1 MSTTDDRSS
10 PAPPA
15 AAASLTPAAIQR
27 VIAPHLPGLLGIEI
41 VEATPDRVVGRLRVR
56 PELCT
61 VGRILHGGG
70 IMTFA
75 DTLGAVGTFMNMTA
89 GATTTT
95 IESSTKFLAAAPEGT
110 LLTGETVPLHKGRT
124 TMVWQT
130 SIRREDGRL
139 CAVVSQT
146 QLLMEPRTPSR
157 GQD

>member
-1 MSTTDDRSS
+1 MNSLEDRSS
-10 PAPPA
+10 DSPVSA
-15 AAASLTPAAIQR
+15 AGGLTPAAIQK

-41 VEATPDRVVGRLRVR
+41 TAATPDLVVGRLRVR
-56 PELCT
+56 PEICT

-75 DTLGAVGTFMNMTA
+75 DTLGAVGTFMNLPA

-95 IESSTKFLAAAPEGT
+95 IESSTKFLAAAAEGT
-110 LLTGETVPLHKGRT
+110 FITGETIPLHKGRT

-146 QLLMEPRTPSR
+146 QLVMEPKATS
-157 GQD
+157 GK

>member
-1 MSTTDDRSS
+1 MSSIEDRPGSAAS
-10 PAPPA
+10 A
-15 AAASLTPAAIQR
+15 AANGLTTAAIQR
-27 VIAPHLPGLLGIEI
+27 VIAPQLPGLLGVEI

-56 PELCT
+56 PEICT

-75 DTLGAVGTFMNMTA
+75 DTLGAVGTFMNMPD
-89 GATTTT
+89 GAATTT

-110 LLTGETVPLHKGRT
+110 VLTGEAVPLHKGRT

-146 QLLMEPRTPSR
+146 QLLMESRTAHR
-157 GQD
+157 RQD

>member
-1 MSTTDDRSS
+1 MNSSDDRSNQS
-10 PAPPA
+10 PA
-15 AAASLTPAAIQR
+15 AATSLTPAAIQK

-41 VEATPDRVVGRLRVR
+41 AEATPDRVVGRLRVR
-56 PELCT
+56 PEICT

-70 IMTFA
+70 IMAFA
-75 DTLGAVGTFMNMTA
+75 DTLGAVGTFMNLPA

-95 IESSTKFLAAAPEGT
+95 IESSTRFLAAAAEGT
-110 LLTGETVPLHKGRT
+110 VISGETIPLHKGRT

-146 QLLMEPRTPSR
+146 QLVMEPKATP
-157 GQD
+157 GK